1 MRILV
6 TLGADR
12 VKERQA
18 DARRRPRAEYG
29 SRQSEDL
36 RRPAELR
43 VGRQWH
49 WPPWRRQCSSLE
61 LGHRFTSTDVIL
73 DFNAAERPPGSARQ
87 SSFSDLRGEGF
98 SGTSQIVVSGDTGG
112 YAEWD
117 AVFRNDATEARTA
130 VHAVSYPVAATRA
143 DLGGAGS

>member
-1 MRILV
+1 VSWDVSTFRDDGFSDHDRCRSFYRFCIAMKTENERRDSVQHTMRILAA
-6 TLGADR
+6 LGADR

-36 RRPAELR
+36 RRPAESP

-49 WPPWRRQCSSLE
+49 WPLWRRQRSSLE

-73 DFNAAERPPGSARQ
+73 DFNAAEQ
-87 SSFSDLRGEGF
+87 F
-98 SGTSQIVVSGDTGG
+98 
-112 YAEWD
+112 
-117 AVFRNDATEARTA
+117 
-130 VHAVSYPVAATRA
+130 
-143 DLGGAGS
+143 